1 MQNLSCASEF
11 YLHENKKIIF
21 ISDALYKPRFETEA
35 CGNSEMSYLHGFQQ
49 YSFSYPSRAL

>member
-21 ISDALYKPRFETEA
+21 ISEALYKPRIETEA
-35 CGNSEMSYLHGFQQ
+35 CGN
-49 YSFSYPSRAL
+49 